1 MEVNNSM
8 FGHKVLKRSW
18 TKRLS
23 K

>member
-1 MEVNNSM
+1 M